1 MEHDHHHCD
10 DPACACHRGHAHPH
24 HDHDP
29 GHAAAERTAAGAF
42 VLSRSR
48 SLTAPMAP
56 ELLAARMEA
65 LLLALGDRAAQEDI
79 IPGHIKA
86 AVSAPG
92 GETLG
97 LSITRPGT
105 VDLTPARG
113 WETLSAPVCCTVT
126 VNMMLLTNPG
136 ITEADLFAG
145 LA

>member
-10 DPACACHRGHAHPH
+10 DPACACHHGHT
-24 HDHDP
+24 HDHS
-29 GHAAAERTAAGAF
+29 HAAAEHTAAGAF

-65 LLLALGDRAAQEDI
+65 LLLALGDRAAQEGM

-113 WETLSAPVCCTVT
+113 WERLGTAERYTIT
-126 VNMMLLTNPG
+126 VNVMLLTDAG

-145 LA
+145 LE